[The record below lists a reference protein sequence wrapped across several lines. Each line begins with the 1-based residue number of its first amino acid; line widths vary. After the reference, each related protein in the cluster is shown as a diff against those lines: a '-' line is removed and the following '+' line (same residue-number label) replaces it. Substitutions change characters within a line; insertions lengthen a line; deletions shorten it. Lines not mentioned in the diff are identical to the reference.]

1 MNIKSSNWTSFG
13 VADLTI
19 RVRLTKP
26 QFPFRRRIFVSCGYI
41 FQAKLRELLGHESP
55 PYEVTPS
62 VVGYMSLAVL
72 PDVQEPPSMRIP
84 HTLTPTLPPGPVNCL
99 VYSISCP
106 RAVTVVGGFPNSPN
120 GLPKRHKI
128 FFY

>member
-1 MNIKSSNWTSFG
+1 
-13 VADLTI
+13 
-19 RVRLTKP
+19 
-26 QFPFRRRIFVSCGYI
+26 
-41 FQAKLRELLGHESP
+41 
-55 PYEVTPS
+55 
-62 VVGYMSLAVL
+62 MSLAVL

-120 GLPKRHKI
+120 GLPERHKI